1 MAEEWVDHTLSKSR
15 EAEGKLAQSE
25 KALADAEKK
34 YKYSLFHLA
43 EAEKGH
49 KNVEV
54 ALEGF
59 EKQADKLGV
68 SLKKAKMQLAL
79 AIEQTKLQQN
89 QLEGKDAKKAKA
101 EQAAYDVGMTKI
113 AQSLTA

>member
-1 MAEEWVDHTLSKSR
+1 MAKEWVDHALSKSR
-15 EAEGKLAQSE
+15 EVEGKLAQSE

-43 EAEKGH
+43 KAKRVC

-59 EKQADKLGV
+59 EK
-68 SLKKAKMQLAL
+68 
-79 AIEQTKLQQN
+79 
-89 QLEGKDAKKAKA
+89 
-101 EQAAYDVGMTKI
+101 
-113 AQSLTA
+113 